1 MAEKACHAVVCA
13 TQFGLTQALG
23 STTSIGATVKVK
35 ELISQLEKLDP
46 NLDVYCAS
54 DDEIPLVKDRAVIAF
69 PVDDP
74 SEVRVKL
81 YRDADGVL
89 CVQACGSDDGYRIAV
104 LNISLDQR

>member
-1 MAEKACHAVVCA
+1 M
-13 TQFGLTQALG
+13 
-23 STTSIGATVKVK
+23 KVK

-46 NLDVYCAS
+46 NLDVYCAC

-74 SEVRVKL
+74 SEVRANL

-89 CVQACGSDDGYRIAV
+89 CVQASGSDNGHKIAV